1 MKLSENNRNIIV
13 EQDLKFI
20 INSPLN
26 WDALE
31 GKIVLISGANGFLP
45 AYMVETILFLNENK
59 FTIPAKVIGLVRNKE
74 KAKKRFIFYAER
86 KDLELIEADVN
97 EPFEYQSP
105 INFIIHAAS
114 QASPKYYGI
123 DPVGTLLP
131 NTIGTNNLLRL
142 ALKNPIESFL
152 FFSSGEV
159 YGELDDSHIPTK
171 EDDYGFLNPTIVR
184 SCYGESKRMGETM
197 CVSYHHQFNV
207 PVKIVRPFHTY
218 GPGMQ
223 LDDGRVF
230 ADFVG
235 DIVNNRDIIIKSDGS
250 AIRAFCYLADAI
262 IGFFTVLLKGENGEA
277 YNVGNPMGTSNIK
290 ELANTLINL
299 FPGKKIKV
307 IETYKSTDN
316 NYLKSTINR
325 NCPNISK
332 IKNLGWNPYYSVSE
346 GFKRTIESYT
356 IEIN

>member
-1 MKLSENNRNIIV
+1 MNISENKRNSIV
-13 EQDLKFI
+13 EQDLEFI

-26 WDALE
+26 WEALE
-31 GKIVLISGANGFLP
+31 GKTVIITGANGFLP
-45 AYMVETILFLNENK
+45 AYMVETILFLNETK
-59 FTIPAKVIGLVRNKE
+59 FTLPARIIGLVRNIE
-74 KAKKRFIFYAER
+74 KAKQRFRFYAER
-86 KDLELIEADVN
+86 KDLELIQADVY
-97 EPFEYQSP
+97 EPFEYKSP

-131 NTIGTNNLLRL
+131 NTIGTNNLLQL
-142 ALKNPIESFL
+142 ALKNPVESFL

-159 YGELDDSHIPTK
+159 YGEVDADQIPTK
-171 EDDYGFLNPTIVR
+171 ETDYGFLDPTIVR

-230 ADFVG
+230 ADFVA
-235 DIVNNRDIIIKSDGS
+235 DIVNDKDIVMKSDGS

-262 IGFFTVLLKGENGEA
+262 LGFLTVLLKGENGEA
-277 YNVGNPMGTSNIK
+277 YNVGNPMGESSIK
-290 ELANTLINL
+290 GLAYTLIDL
-299 FPGKKIKV
+299 FPEKKLKV
-307 IETYKSTDN
+307 IETQKSTDN
-316 NYLKSTINR
+316 NYLKSNISR
-325 NCPNISK
+325 NCPDITK
-332 IKNLGWNPYYSVSE
+332 IKNLGWAPYYSVPE
-346 GFKRTIESYT
+346 GFRRTIQSYKPQ
-356 IEIN
+356 I